1 MAGKKNKVAE
11 LPKVG
16 DVKQEKSPLAK
27 KCDDAQIEFNNAK
40 VEYHKIR
47 KNYFEGKALEKE
59 FDEAIK
65 KVDMA
70 HEEWKSC
77 IRKLAKEKIK
87 PAEQP
92 KPKAAAP
99 TAKQEKTVRPNPFA
113 GADDIYVTKNKIA
126 VTKTKKAKA
135 ARGFKKTTQTKYYA
149 RNRRNVKQLKAAQG
163 DTVRDGRKGTK
174 YTRL

>member
-1 MAGKKNKVAE
+1 MAWKKPTDE
-11 LPKVG
+11 EML
-16 DVKQEKSPLAK
+16 D
-27 KCDDAQIEFNNAK
+27 
-40 VEYHKIR
+40 YW
-47 KNYFEGKALEKE
+47 EKE
-59 FDEAIK
+59 LACFKKEEDNVLKSENIRVINDAINSLK
-65 KVDMA
+65 
-70 HEEWKSC
+70 
-77 IRKLAKEKIK
+77 RKIS
-87 PAEQP
+87 QT

-99 TAKQEKTVRPNPFA
+99 STKQEKTVRPNPFA